1 MRGSERVARRSRAGR
16 VARLAVVPVAV
27 MALLVAGCGS
37 SDNGGGGGS
46 GGGESSDNSKP
57 LTIGLSLPL
66 TGDLSQPGKEAS
78 RGYKIWQDT
87 INKNGGLLGR
97 QVQLKMVD
105 DASDQ
110 KTIVTDYQRLIS
122 QEKVDLLLG
131 TFSSLLNIPASA
143 VAEKNGMLYVEP
155 AGGAEEMF
163 TRGFKHLF
171 FAQEATA
178 PHQAD
183 LLSQWI
189 CQLPADKKP
198 KSAAYISIDD
208 PFAEPVVAGM
218 KPKLEA
224 CGVKTA
230 YGLKTY
236 PTNQTS
242 FDAVVSGIKSS
253 GAEIVLEGAVFD
265 DAIGVIREMKQQG
278 YNPKL
283 LFQTSAPSESE
294 QYSKGIGIENTEGIF
309 YAVSWDKH
317 ADTTENKELVDAYH
331 KDYGGADPAE
341 DAADAFA
348 TAQVLQAAVEGTK
361 SLDQDKL
368 ADWLHKNSVDTVE
381 GKLSWD
387 SRGAPTGNFLL
398 AQWQGGESRIVLPPA
413 VATSDKIVYP
423 KPPWK

>member
-1 MRGSERVARRSRAGR
+1 
-16 VARLAVVPVAV
+16 
-27 MALLVAGCGS
+27 MALLAAGCGS
-37 SDNGGGGGS
+37 SNGSSSSGGGGGDK
-46 GGGESSDNSKP
+46 GKP
-57 LTIGLSLPL
+57 ITIGLSLPL

-78 RGYKIWQDT
+78 RGYKIWEDM
-87 INKNGGLLGR
+87 INKSGGLLGR

-122 QEKVDLLLG
+122 QDKVDLLLG

-183 LLSQWI
+183 LLAQYI
-189 CQLPADKKP
+189 CGLPAGKKP
-198 KSAAYISIDD
+198 ATAAYISIDD
-208 PFAEPVVAGM
+208 PFAQPVIEGI
-218 KPKLEA
+218 KPKLEG
-224 CGVKTA
+224 CGVKTV

-242 FDAVVSGIKSS
+242 FDAVVNGIK
-253 GAEIVLEGAVFD
+253 AANADIVLEGAVFD
-265 DAIGVIREMKQQG
+265 DAIGVIRQMKQSG

-283 LFQTSAPSESE
+283 IFQTSAPSESD
-294 QYSKGIGIENTEGIF
+294 QYSKGIGLANTEGVF
-309 YAVSWDKH
+309 YAVSWDQH
-317 ADTTENKELVDAYH
+317 ADTPQNKEFVDAYH
-331 KDYGGADPAE
+331 QDYNGADPAE

-348 TAQVLQAAVEGTK
+348 TAQVLQAAVNGTK

-368 ADWLHKNSVDTVE
+368 ADWLHKNSVETVE

-398 AQWQGGESRIVLPPA
+398 AQWQGGESKIVLPPD
-413 VATSDKIVYP
+413 VATSKKIVYP
-423 KPPWK
+423 MPNWM

>member
-1 MRGSERVARRSRAGR
+1 MRGSERVARGLRAWGI
-16 VARLAVVPVAV
+16 ARLAAVPVAV
-27 MALLVAGCGS
+27 ALLALVAAGCGS
-37 SDNGGGGGS
+37 SNSSSNNGGGNGGGGG
-46 GGGESSDNSKP
+46 KP
-57 LTIGLSLPL
+57 ITIGLSLPL

-78 RGYKIWQDT
+78 RGYKIWQDM
-87 INKNGGLLGR
+87 INKSGGLLGR

-122 QEKVDLLLG
+122 QDKVDLLLG

-183 LLSQWI
+183 LLAQYI
-189 CQLPADKKP
+189 CGLPSGKKP
-198 KSAAYISIDD
+198 ATAAYISIDD
-208 PFAEPVVAGM
+208 PFAEPVIAGI
-218 KPKLEA
+218 KPKLES
-224 CGVKTA
+224 CGVKTV

-242 FDAVVSGIKSS
+242 FDAVVNGIK
-253 GAEIVLEGAVFD
+253 AANADIVLEGAVFD
-265 DAIGVIREMKQQG
+265 DAIGVIRQMKQSS

-283 LFQTSAPSESE
+283 IFQTSAPSESE
-294 QYSKGIGIENTEGIF
+294 QYAKGIGLANTEGVF
-309 YAVSWDKH
+309 YAVSWDQH
-317 ADTTENKELVDAYH
+317 ADTKQNKEFVDAYH
-331 KDYGGADPAE
+331 QDYNGADPAE

-368 ADWLHKNSVDTVE
+368 ADWLHSNGVDTVE

-398 AQWQGGESRIVLPPA
+398 AQWQGGESKIVLPPE
-413 VATSDKIVYP
+413 VATSKKIVYP

>member
-1 MRGSERVARRSRAGR
+1 
-16 VARLAVVPVAV
+16 
-27 MALLVAGCGS
+27 MALVAAGCGS
-37 SDNGGGGGS
+37 SGSGSGGGGG
-46 GGGESSDNSKP
+46 GGGNGP
-57 LTIGLSLPL
+57 ITIGLSLPL

-78 RGYKIWQDT
+78 RGYKIWQDM
-87 INKNGGLLGR
+87 INSSGGLLNGR
-97 QVQLKMVD
+97 KVQLKMVD

-122 QEKVDLLLG
+122 QDKVDLLLG

-183 LLSQWI
+183 LLAQYI
-189 CQLPADKKP
+189 CGLPAAKKP
-198 KSAAYISIDD
+198 KTAAYISIDD
-208 PFAEPVVAGM
+208 PFAQPVIAGL
-218 KPKLEA
+218 KPKLEG
-224 CGVKTA
+224 CGVKSV
-230 YGLKTY
+230 YGLKTF

-242 FDAVVSGIKSS
+242 FDAVVNGIK
-253 GAEIVLEGAVFD
+253 AANADIVLEGAVFD
-265 DAIGVIREMKQQG
+265 DAIGVIRQMKQSG

-283 LFQTSAPSESE
+283 LFQTSAPSESD
-294 QYSKGIGIENTEGIF
+294 QYSKGIGLPNTEGIF
-309 YAVSWDKH
+309 YAVSWDMH
-317 ADTTENKELVDAYH
+317 ASTTQNKQFVDAYH

-348 TAQVLQAAVEGTK
+348 TAQVLEAAVKATK

-368 ADWLHKNSVDTVE
+368 ANWLHSNSVDTVE

-387 SRGAPTGNFLL
+387 SRGAPTGKFLL
-398 AQWQGGESRIVLPPA
+398 AQWQGGSSKIVLPPA
-413 VATSDKIVYP
+413 VATSKKVVYP
-423 KPPWK
+423 KPNWH